1 MEVDSLP
8 AAHREFET
16 NIERLSANRW
26 FARRFH
32 MVEMFGWRLPLAP
45 TEKKLKHSLS
55 IASGRKPGILAFDHS
70 FISIY
75 MKSDGSRVY
84 RHPAEEPYDLNKPS
98 ENDLSAKFF
107 IIGSKRN
114 DFFPISLEKLHIPD
128 ANKEIPLRVE
138 TSGDYTI
145 LFIKP
150 CDSTALLSFINTSAG
165 GHIGGLGTN
174 FYILFISCVHQ
185 MRNFKSY

>member
-1 MEVDSLP
+1 
-8 AAHREFET
+8 
-16 NIERLSANRW
+16 
-26 FARRFH
+26 

-114 DFFPISLEKLHIPD
+114 DFFPVSMEKLHIPD

-174 FYILFISCVHQ
+174 FYNLFISCVHQ

>member
-1 MEVDSLP
+1 
-8 AAHREFET
+8 
-16 NIERLSANRW
+16 
-26 FARRFH
+26 
-32 MVEMFGWRLPLAP
+32 
-45 TEKKLKHSLS
+45 
-55 IASGRKPGILAFDHS
+55 
-70 FISIY
+70 

-107 IIGSKRN
+107 IIGSKRS
-114 DFFPISLEKLHIPD
+114 DFFPVSMEKLHIPD
-128 ANKEIPLRVE
+128 ANKEISIRVE

-150 CDSTALLSFINTSAG
+150 SDSTALLSFINTSAG

-174 FYILFISCVHQ
+174 FKTLLKVHQ